1 MTTATNS
8 TDKKVTVIGLGSMG
22 GAIARAFISS
32 GAPVTVWNRDMAK
45 AQPFAALGATVA
57 DSLTAAI
64 AASKL
69 IVICVSDY
77 KITQKILA
85 TADATVLHG
94 RTLVQLSTGT
104 PKEARDFDAWAQKQD
119 CDVLNGDIMAWPRQI
134 GTGEATI
141 SIAGSTAVYRQH
153 ADALQALAGTIDHVG
168 EEPGASAVVFSA
180 VMAYLAG
187 NWIGFCHGALICEQ
201 EGMRADAFGSL
212 IASISPMLAV
222 ESKHMG
228 DVIQHGRYANPESTV
243 KTTTTDLHLLV
254 QHAHE
259 AGISDALPAFAANL
273 FQQAVDAGYGAEE
286 HAAII
291 KVMRHSDR

>member
-1 MTTATNS
+1 MTTATTS
-8 TDKKVTVIGLGSMG
+8 TGKKVTVIGLGSMG
-22 GAIARAFISS
+22 GAIARAFISKGLS
-32 GAPVTVWNRDMAK
+32 VTVWNRNTAK
-45 AQPFAALGATVA
+45 AVPFAALGATVA
-57 DSLTAAI
+57 DDLTAAI

-85 TADATVLHG
+85 TADATILHG

-104 PKEARDFDAWAQKQD
+104 PKEARDFDAWAQQQGS
-119 CDVLNGDIMAWPRQI
+119 DVLNGDIMAWPRQI

-153 ADALQALAGTIDHVG
+153 ADMLQALAGTIDHVG

-187 NWIGFCHGALICEQ
+187 NWIGFCHGALICER

-212 IASISPMLAV
+212 IASISPMLAA

-228 DVIQHGRYANPESTV
+228 DVIQHERYADPESTV

-286 HAAII
+286 HAAVI
-291 KVMRHSDR
+291 KVMRNSDR